1 MMDRS
6 QAYRILGI
14 SKPQI
19 SMEEIKEVYRQL
31 ARQWHPDRFSDAIE
45 KAQAEERFKQI
56 NGAYDYLK
64 AHPPSPATPPKSTP
78 PRPTSVSKDVNAIK
92 STPGEL
98 YEEAAAL
105 GKLGKY
111 EAAIELLGLAIKLS
125 PRYAKAYRYRGFIRS
140 VLGFEMSAEADLRRA
155 KAIEE
160 GIHEPAKANSSS
172 YHHRTKVQTHPTQTH
187 PEPPS
192 ATATRNNPNAEPKS
206 IRLTSVIPTLTT
218 LQPWN
223 TLATLTT
230 PEAQCV
236 TFAKEHNTI
245 VTGDRS
251 GKISLWSLKTK
262 QHYIQLDR
270 HDQAITRLH
279 LSADGQI
286 LMSASRDGRVHLWH
300 LSSATLMKTL
310 NHDSGAVFAVWM
322 SRDRRY
328 VITGGE
334 DRTLRVWQAKDGQL
348 LQSFAQ
354 QASSVWAIAGNATGT
369 SVFSSLT
376 KGELQAW
383 NILGKQRPIEAGKAE
398 SSLQYPGSA
407 IAFLRDPAVLVCGNV
422 TGVIRVWNE
431 DHWNSERTPRYTIAA
446 HEGMVRAIAAHPLG
460 LQFATAGEDGMVR
473 VWTGSEGRLV
483 TALAGHQGPVL
494 DLAWNRKGDVL
505 ASLGADGQVRLW
517 QAG

>member
-1 MMDRS
+1 
-6 QAYRILGI
+6 
-14 SKPQI
+14 
-19 SMEEIKEVYRQL
+19 MEEIKDAYRKL

-45 KAQAEERFKQI
+45 KKNAEERFKQI

-64 AHPPSPATPPKSTP
+64 AHPPSTTSKASSPNPAT
-78 PRPTSVSKDVNAIK
+78 VSKEANTVK

-105 GKLGKY
+105 GKLGQY

-160 GIHEPAKANSSS
+160 GIQEPAKANSSS
-172 YHHRTKVQTHPTQTH
+172 YNHRTKVP
-187 PEPPS
+187 PEPAQTQPEQHS
-192 ATATRNNPNAEPKS
+192 ATATSNPNAEPKS
-206 IRLTSVIPTLTT
+206 IRLTSVIPSVTN

-223 TLATLTT
+223 RLATLTT
-230 PEAQCV
+230 PQAQCV
-236 TFAKEHNTI
+236 TFARDHNTI

-262 QHYIQLDR
+262 QQYIQLDR
-270 HDQAITRLH
+270 HDKAITRLH

-286 LMSASRDGRVHLWH
+286 LMSASRDGSVNLWH

-310 NHDSGAVFAVWM
+310 KHESGAVFAVWM
-322 SRDRRY
+322 SGDRRY

-334 DRTLRVWQAKDGQL
+334 DRTLRVWQSKDGQL
-348 LQSFAQ
+348 IQSFAQ
-354 QASSVWAIAGNATGT
+354 QASSLWAIAGNATGT
-369 SVFSSLT
+369 AFVTSLT

-383 NILGKQRPIEAGKAE
+383 NILGQQRPIEAGKAE

-407 IAFLRDPAVLVCGNV
+407 IAFLRDPAVLICGNV

-431 DHWNSERTPRYTIAA
+431 DNWNSQRTPRYTLAA
-446 HEGMVRAIAAHPLG
+446 HEGMVRSIAAHPLG

-473 VWTGSEGRLV
+473 VWTGSDGRLV
-483 TALAGHQGPVL
+483 TALSGHQGPVL
-494 DLAWNRKGDVL
+494 DLAWNRKGDRL

>member
-1 MMDRS
+1 
-6 QAYRILGI
+6 
-14 SKPQI
+14 
-19 SMEEIKEVYRQL
+19 MEEIKEIYRQL

-45 KAQAEERFKQI
+45 KKNAEERFKQI

-64 AHPPSPATPPKSTP
+64 SHPPTYSKASTQKSPSPA
-78 PRPTSVSKDVNAIK
+78 SVSKETNAIK

-105 GKLGKY
+105 GKLGQY

-160 GIHEPAKANSSS
+160 GIHDPAKANSSS
-172 YHHRTKVQTHPTQTH
+172 YSHRTKVTPTQAQTQTQTK
-187 PEPPS
+187 PTAPPQP
-192 ATATRNNPNAEPKS
+192 AARNPNAEPKS
-206 IRLTSVIPTLTT
+206 VRLNSVVPTGDN
-218 LQPWN
+218 LQPWKQI
-223 TLATLTT
+223 AKLTT
-230 PEAQCV
+230 PQAQCV
-236 TFAKEHNTI
+236 TFTKDHNTI

-262 QHYIQLDR
+262 QQYIQLDR

-279 LSADGQI
+279 LSTDGQI
-286 LMSASRDGRVHLWH
+286 LMSASRDGSVNLWH
-300 LSSATLMKTL
+300 LSSATLMRTL
-310 NHDSGAVFAVWM
+310 KHDSGAVFAVWM
-322 SRDRRY
+322 SGDRRY

-354 QASSVWAIAGNATGT
+354 QASSLWAIAGNATGNAFAT
-369 SVFSSLT
+369 SLT
-376 KGELQAW
+376 QGELQVW
-383 NILGKQRPIEAGKAE
+383 NILGQQRPIEAGKTE

-407 IAFLRDPAVLVCGNV
+407 IAFLRDPAVLICGNV

-431 DHWNSERTPRYTIAA
+431 ADWNHPRMPRYTIAA
-446 HEGMVRAIAAHPLG
+446 HEGMVRAIAVHPLG
-460 LQFATAGEDGMVR
+460 LQFATAGEDGIVR

-483 TALAGHQGPVL
+483 AVLTGHQGPVL
-494 DLAWNRKGDVL
+494 DITWNRKGDRL
-505 ASLGADGQVRLW
+505 ASLGADGQVNLW
-517 QAG
+517 QSPT